1 MRIFAVSL
9 AVALVG
15 CAAEPPPGPS
25 PAALNRL
32 TTELAGRTAG
42 SPVDCIPRHATSDME
57 VIDEQTILYRSGSTV
72 YRNDIRGS
80 CAGLGQPS
88 YALVTQSFGGGQLC
102 RGDLAQVRDLS
113 SNSIRGSCSLGPFTP
128 YVRR

>member
-1 MRIFAVSL
+1 MRVVPIML
-9 AVALVG
+9 AAALSG

-25 PAALNRL
+25 PAALSRL
-32 TTELAGRTAG
+32 STELAGRIAG
-42 SPVDCIPRHATSDME
+42 APVDCIPRHSSGDME
-57 VIDEQTILYRSGSTV
+57 VIDERTILYRSGRTI
-72 YRNDIRGS
+72 YRNDIQGS